1 MRENE
6 LRTLVAIKEL
16 KSLTHEQALEW
27 ASKRLKEYSDILYT
41 ILSGMSDIE
50 ENYKTMRHLAKA
62 NEHLAFAIRATGS
75 AHLNKIPDSMLD
87 NEDEICINLTAR
99 GLIEKT
105 NKVRDF
111 MTVEMKKH
119 DKMADRPDKMADFV
133 KEFFTELDNFEE
145 EMYNV
150 I

>member
-16 KSLTHEQALEW
+16 KSLTHDQALEW
-27 ASKRLKEYSDILYT
+27 ASMRIKEFSDILYT
-41 ILSGMSDIE
+41 ILAGMPDIE

-62 NEHLAFAIRATGS
+62 NEHLAFAIRSIGPAY
-75 AHLNKIPDSMLD
+75 LNRIVDPIYEGRYLYKL
-87 NEDEICINLTAR
+87 
-99 GLIEKT
+99 LIERK
-105 NKVRDF
+105 NKVYDF
-111 MTVEMKKH
+111 MAVEMKKH